1 MKHSIKVTKRNV
13 HIIPTISE
21 SCWEASPLSLLDPIH
36 NYYCIETD
44 LFHTKRAYGGGYEI
58 VTLKQLKQLPIY
70 AQRATEVTAIREAA
84 FIRSLAQ

>member
-1 MKHSIKVTKRNV
+1 MRHSIKITKRNV

-21 SCWEASPLSLLDPIH
+21 SCWESSPLSLLDPKY

-44 LFHTKRAYGGGYEI
+44 MFHTEKAYGGSFAT

-70 AQRATEVTAIREAA
+70 AQRVAEVTAMREAA
-84 FIRSLAQ
+84 FIDSLAQ

>member
-13 HIIPTISE
+13 HIISAISN
-21 SCWEASPLSLLDPIH
+21 SNWEAYPLSLLDPKY

-44 LFHTKRAYGGGYEI
+44 MFHTEKAYGGSFAT

-70 AQRATEVTAIREAA
+70 AQRVAEVTAIREAA
-84 FIRSLAQ
+84 FIHSLAQ

>member
-1 MKHSIKVTKRNV
+1 MRHSIKVTKRNV

-21 SCWEASPLSLLDPIH
+21 TYWKIPPISLLDPTY

-44 LFHTKRAYGGGYEI
+44 RIHTKEAYGGGYET

-70 AQRATEVTAIREAA
+70 AQRVAEVTAMR
-84 FIRSLAQ
+84 FIASLAQ